1 MASADR
7 LFETMMDTCRDS
19 PPTIWCY
26 CVRADEMVLRTE
38 AKNPQE
44 IADRA
49 VIEPAGYHRAI
60 KCARCANV
68 GCCVAEASPT
78 SKSSLP
84 IALSIHRRW
93 SRQCDPIENFA
104 DKKVSL
110 NGGQVFSYDLVV
122 EPQTKQASRVAWGFK
137 LNDNPLD

>member
-1 MASADR
+1 MS
-7 LFETMMDTCRDS
+7 
-19 PPTIWCY
+19 
-26 CVRADEMVLRTE
+26 V
-38 AKNPQE
+38 E
-44 IADRA
+44 IAGLLCRRGAAD
-49 VIEPAGYHRAI
+49 IE
-60 KCARCANV
+60 
-68 GCCVAEASPT
+68 
-78 SKSSLP
+78 SSLP
-84 IALSIHRRW
+84 IVLSIHRRW